1 MRSSPQVFK
10 TSGQVLRLWMHE
22 VRRVFEDRFI
32 SNDDLV
38 LFRTILKDAVSKTIG
53 DFTEKDTPFAEPII
67 YTSFM
72 TDFYQSS
79 DDMTELRRVMKEKL
93 D

>member
-32 SNDDLV
+32 NNDDTT
-38 LFRTILKDAVSKTIG
+38 LFRTILKDSISKTIG
-53 DFTEKDTPFAEPII
+53 DFN
-67 YTSFM
+67 
-72 TDFYQSS
+72 
-79 DDMTELRRVMKEKL
+79 
-93 D
+93 

>member
-10 TSGQVLRLWMHE
+10 TNNHISRIWFHE

-32 SNDDLV
+32 NTDDLN
-38 LFRTILKDAVSKTIG
+38 LFRNILKDAISKSIG
-53 DFTEKDTPFAEPII
+53 DYSEKDGAFEEPIL

-72 TDFYQSS
+72 SEFYCSV
-79 DDMTELRRVMKEKL
+79 DDMGELRRVMKEKL
-93 D
+93 